1 VQAEET
7 GSVKKNNTAKKNVRG
22 SKNAESVKRVNGVG
36 TASELRLTI
45 GLDLGDRRSRYC
57 VLDQNGEIIREEAV
71 ATAREGLRNIP
82 GAEAGSRIVIEVGS
96 HSPWVSRWLKELG
109 YEVIVANARKVA
121 MISRSTRKN
130 DRLDAQTLA
139 RLGRIDPKLL
149 APIRHRS
156 AEGQRDLAV
165 IRMRA
170 ELVEQRT
177 ALINCARGTVKAMG
191 GRLPVCSAEDVE
203 VEKLAGWKLGEAREQ
218 LLKPLFTVI
227 SHLNEQIAV
236 YDKEI
241 AVMTERY
248 PQIGL
253 LTPVYGV
260 GELIAMTYVLTLED
274 PAKFQRSRD
283 VGVAPDEDL
292 RVNLSGDKITCSSVP
307 VVMGLTPKQRDS
319 GQSQPDHWRSRTGD
333 LILDKADRSSL
344 PLVRTLRRKATGI
357 CGSCWCRRRNA
368 C

>member
-1 VQAEET
+1 M
-7 GSVKKNNTAKKNVRG
+7 KKNNTAKKNVR
-22 SKNAESVKRVNGVG
+22 SSTNARSVKRVNGAG

-45 GLDLGDRRSRYC
+45 GLELGDRRSRYC

-71 ATAREGLRNIP
+71 AASREGRRNIP

-121 MISRSTRKN
+121 MISRNTRKN

-156 AEGQRDLAV
+156 AEGQCDLAV

-191 GRLPVCSAEDVE
+191 GRLPVCSAEDMG
-203 VEKLAGWKLGEAREQ
+203 VEKLAGGNSAR
-218 LLKPLFTVI
+218 PW
-227 SHLNEQIAV
+227 
-236 YDKEI
+236 
-241 AVMTERY
+241 
-248 PQIGL
+248 
-253 LTPVYGV
+253 
-260 GELIAMTYVLTLED
+260 
-274 PAKFQRSRD
+274 
-283 VGVAPDEDL
+283 
-292 RVNLSGDKITCSSVP
+292 SSF
-307 VVMGLTPKQRDS
+307 
-319 GQSQPDHWRSRTGD
+319 
-333 LILDKADRSSL
+333 
-344 PLVRTLRRKATGI
+344 
-357 CGSCWCRRRNA
+357 
-368 C
+368 